1 MQTKP
6 NHVQGTIIFLVG
18 LFLGLGLAGM
28 AILGDFEAMSYFY
41 SGAGYAGFG
50 GLKCPVLM
58 SPSQV
63 ETISAT
69 FSNPNN
75 EVIQPYYQVQISGV
89 AALRSFRNQVP
100 VAPHS
105 SKTVQWTVDSRDADV
120 GSFVM
125 VNMEIS
131 PMAGYSTREA
141 TCGIVVLNLGGLTGE
156 QVLGWGVVVGLLGM
170 VVGLALREGSEPTIT
185 GKRVSIRNALRTA
198 GVLTCLALLTG
209 LMGAWLPGVL
219 FCLLT
224 ILLLAIVLRMA
235 VS

>member
-1 MQTKP
+1 MQIKS
-6 NHVQGTIIFLVG
+6 NHVVGTIIFLVG
-18 LFLGLGLAGM
+18 VCLGLGLAGL
-28 AILGDFEAMSYFY
+28 AILGDFEAVSYFY
-41 SGAGYAGFG
+41 SGAGYAGFS

-63 ETISAT
+63 ETVSAT
-69 FSNPNN
+69 FSNPSN

-89 AALRSFRNQVP
+89 AALRNFQNQVP

-105 SKTVQWTVDSRDADV
+105 SKTVQWTVDSHDIDV

-125 VNMEIS
+125 VKMTIS
-131 PMAGYSTREA
+131 PMAGFSTRQA

-156 QVLGWGVVVGLLGM
+156 QMVGWGLGLGLLGM
-170 VVGLALREGSEPTIT
+170 VVGLALRERSEQAVA
-185 GKRVSIRNALRTA
+185 GKAVSIRNALRTA

-209 LMGAWLPGVL
+209 LGGAWLPGVL
-219 FCLLT
+219 FCVLT